1 MDYGHIL
8 DSQLGYPDSP
18 SENLLRTSIITQ
30 TGNKDNVK
38 IILTPHVSHTCK
50 KLKQKVETLNKLL
63 GCISQITKK

>member
-18 SENLLRTSIITQ
+18 ENLLRTSIITQ
-30 TGNKDNVK
+30 TGIQDNVK